1 MDQRSRREALIR
13 MVQERVGINTRDPD
27 YVYEPEK
34 VAQEMC
40 NFTLKHS
47 NEMKA
52 LGLLREVDLF
62 GLRDLDL
69 KHHELSARRAPFDN
83 AKLMLAPFKI
93 NNGQTPY
100 TVLSFDPLLIE
111 QFQSHIRV

>member
-1 MDQRSRREALIR
+1 MAARRQRQHNSYGSAFE
-13 MVQERVGINTRDPD
+13 TRGSHTHGWFRNVLASIPGTPSILDSSD
-27 YVYEPEK
+27 M
-34 VAQEMC
+34 Q
-40 NFTLKHS
+40 
-47 NEMKA
+47 A

-100 TVLSFDPLLIE
+100 TVLSFDPLLILLIP
-111 QFQSHIRV
+111 QIC